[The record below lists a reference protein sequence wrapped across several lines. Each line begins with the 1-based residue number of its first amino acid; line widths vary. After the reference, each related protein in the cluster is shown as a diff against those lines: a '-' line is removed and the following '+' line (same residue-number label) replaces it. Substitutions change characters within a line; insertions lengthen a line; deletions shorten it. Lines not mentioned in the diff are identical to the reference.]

1 MFLVIAFSIILA
13 QGIALQLI
21 AIQYIQGYVG
31 PRSERAS
38 DELSVLRDLNNLITP
53 HAGTDHASYVRKI
66 CKKLFLR
73 KKDNIFDDIQAGNC
87 DEEEIRGY
95 AAIIWST
102 IAGTKDRLEL
112 SDITHRLQA
121 LNHDPDHG
129 EDLFMLLDEGCDGR
143 VTRDELEKLVVNT
156 ASMLKKRAAAMRGI
170 QLLLRKLELLLTI
183 FVFGTIVFIY
193 SESIN
198 VFLLAPYQEPVLM
211 PRSNFLPAKV
221 GQRRRSPLDRY
232 CCPIFRLLRA
242 RCRSGQ
248 LLRLRLRQTSLRHW
262 RSRLR
267 QEPEVGGEASLLN
280 TYQLRGGRR

>member
-1 MFLVIAFSIILA
+1 MPFNTYKATF
-13 QGIALQLI
+13 
-21 AIQYIQGYVG
+21 G

-53 HAGTDHASYVRKI
+53 HSGTDHASYFHKI

-73 KKDNIFDDIQAGNC
+73 KQDNIFDDIRAGNC

-102 IAGTKDRLEL
+102 IAGTKDKLEL

-129 EDLFMLLDEGCDGR
+129 EELFMLLDEGCDGR

-193 SESIN
+193 SESITASF
-198 VFLLAPYQEPVLM
+198 VRYQGTHANTAQQFSSRNNGPKTSEPSGPVL
-211 PRSNFLPAKV
+211 LPYLSHSK
-221 GQRRRSPLDRY
+221 R
-232 CCPIFRLLRA
+232 
-242 RCRSGQ
+242 Q
-248 LLRLRLRQTSLRHW
+248 LPKW
-262 RSRLR
+262 
-267 QEPEVGGEASLLN
+267 
-280 TYQLRGGRR
+280 

>member
-53 HAGTDHASYVRKI
+53 HAGTDHASNFRKI

-73 KKDNIFDDIQAGNC
+73 KQDNIFDDIQAGNC

-102 IAGTKDRLEL
+102 IAGTKDKLEL

-129 EDLFMLLDEGCDGR
+129 QDLFMLLDEGCDGR

-198 VFLLAPYQEPVLM
+198 ISLIPYQESILILS
-211 PRSNFLPAKV
+211 SNFLPPEM
-221 GQRRRSPLDRY
+221 GQGRRSPLDRY
-232 CCPIFRLLRA
+232 CCPIFRLLRT

-248 LLRLRLRQTSLRHW
+248 LLRLCLRQTSLRYW

-267 QEPEVGGEASLLN
+267 QEPEVGGEAGLLN
-280 TYQLRGGRR
+280 SYQFRGGR